1 MEINVENRKKKIS
14 ICKLPKYLSDYIKQQ
29 QNKDFGEVTISNT
42 GTITLNLNPNNKS
55 LIPTEYNIKKIN
67 KPLSNMCVLTSTSS
81 TSDLDGIIDSEFVIT
96 PIINKNYM
104 QFKKQQS
111 NKILHNTEVIDCMNE
126 GLRIEKIGNLREMEY
141 LARKR
146 KQMLISKKRERL
158 DKKDVLDIVFNA
170 FEKYNSWTV
179 KDLADFTGQP
189 LAFIQEIVNEICD
202 VDKKEHKNSYTLK
215 DEYK

>member
-1 MEINVENRKKKIS
+1 
-14 ICKLPKYLSDYIKQQ
+14 
-29 QNKDFGEVTISNT
+29 
-42 GTITLNLNPNNKS
+42 
-55 LIPTEYNIKKIN
+55 
-67 KPLSNMCVLTSTSS
+67 MCVLTSTSS

>member
-29 QNKDFGEVTISNT
+29 QNTEIGEVTISDT
-42 GTITLNLNPNNKS
+42 GLITLKINSDYNSSVP
-55 LIPTEYNIKKIN
+55 IEYGIKKIN
-67 KPLSNMCVLTSTSS
+67 KPLSNMCVLTSTIN
-81 TSDLDGIIDSEFVIT
+81 TSELEGIIDSEFVVT
-96 PIINKNYM
+96 PIINKNYF

-111 NKILHNTEVIDCMNE
+111 NKVAHNTEIIDCLNE
-126 GLRIEKIGNLREMEY
+126 GLRMEKISNLREMEY

-146 KQMLISKKRERL
+146 KQMLINKKRERL
-158 DKKDVLDIVFNA
+158 DKNDVLDIVFNA
-170 FEKYNSWTV
+170 FEKYESWTV

-189 LAFIQEIVNEICD
+189 VAFIQEIVNEICD